1 MRSTYRFLLRLAI
14 AITIVYTVVLIA
26 LVNLESRLVYPGA
39 YMPPTN
45 ARDWPESDETIQ
57 EVQYRTCDG
66 LLLRGRLLE
75 APPKSIA
82 LTDTLDSSLN
92 GSVAHQKKETVLVLH
107 GNANRVVY
115 LDERMRRLAKYLNAN
130 VMAAEYRGF
139 EDDHTPSEEGLKQ
152 DCIAAM
158 DFLCDRY
165 GLTPNDVTIFGTS
178 LGGGCATTL
187 AAQRGA
193 KVVILD
199 RTFDQLV
206 EVAAEKYPIF
216 PVRSIMKNR
225 FDSISNLQG
234 YRGPLIM
241 IHGDQDEIVS
251 IERGRNLFQAA
262 SCSPKYWIEVPGLSH
277 MMTLSDETLSQMQ
290 TRFLE
295 ILSGIAKKNPS
306 PDQST
311 PTTDSAPTNTA
322 TTNTAPTNTAP
333 VNSAPTVPF
342 PKIDRTIGSAIER
355 LEAPEGTQAIHVIN
369 INAEA
374 QPAASE
380 KSKER

>member
-14 AITIVYTVVLIA
+14 AITIVYTAVLIA

-39 YMPPTN
+39 YMPPTDT
-45 ARDWPESDETIQ
+45 RDWPESDRTIQ

-75 APPKSIA
+75 APPNSNA
-82 LTDTLDSSLN
+82 LTDSLDNAQN

-115 LDERMRRLAKYLNAN
+115 LDDRMRRLAKYLNAN

-206 EVAAEKYPIF
+206 EVAAEQYPIF

-225 FDSISNLQG
+225 FDSISNLQV

-251 IERGRNLFQAA
+251 IERGRNLFRAA
-262 SCSPKYWIEVPGLSH
+262 SCSPKHWIEVPGLSH
-277 MMTLSDETLSQMQ
+277 MMTLSDETLGQIK
-290 TRFLE
+290 TRFHE
-295 ILSGIAKKNPS
+295 IVSDIAKENQS
-306 PDQST
+306 PDEST
-311 PTTDSAPTNTA
+311 STTSSAATSSAAPNSTA
-322 TTNTAPTNTAP
+322 
-333 VNSAPTVPF
+333 TVPF
-342 PKIDRTIGSAIER
+342 PKIDRSIDSTIQS
-355 LEAPEGTQAIHVIN
+355 LDAPKGTQAIHVIDVKTDT
-369 INAEA
+369 

-380 KSKER
+380 QSKER

>member
-1 MRSTYRFLLRLAI
+1 MRSTYRFVLRSAI
-14 AITIVYTVVLIA
+14 AVTIVYSATLIA
-26 LVNLESRLVYPGA
+26 LVNLENRLVYPGA
-39 YMPPTN
+39 YMPAT
-45 ARDWPESDETIQ
+45 DLQGISSSDGMIN

-75 APPKSIA
+75 TSLSSDISAEPPTNRQSDPTIPQA
-82 LTDTLDSSLN
+82 
-92 GSVAHQKKETVLVLH
+92 KETVLVLH
-107 GNANRVVY
+107 GNANRAVY
-115 LDERMRRLAKYLNAN
+115 LEERMRRLAYYLNAN

-165 GLTPNDVTIFGTS
+165 SLTPNDITIFGTS

-216 PVRSIMKNR
+216 PIRSIMKNR
-225 FDSISNLQG
+225 FDSVSNLQV

-251 IERGRNLFQAA
+251 IERGRYLFEQA
-262 SCSPKYWIEVPGLSH
+262 SCSPKYWIEVPGFSH
-277 MMTLSDETLSQMQ
+277 MMTLPDDTLGQIQ
-290 TRFLE
+290 TRFHE
-295 ILSGIAKKNPS
+295 IVADIAKKKPS
-306 PDQST
+306 PDQPT
-311 PTTDSAPTNTA
+311 PATDSAPTNS
-322 TTNTAPTNTAP
+322 APTNSAAPNAAATA
-333 VNSAPTVPF
+333 PF
-342 PKIDRTIGSAIER
+342 PKIDRTIGSTIQR
-355 LEAPEGTQAIHVIN
+355 LDAPEGTQAIHVIN
-369 INAEA
+369 INTDT
-374 QPAASE
+374 QPAAPDKSE
-380 KSKER
+380 GR